1 MRILKEIT
9 LPSGLKASLFSW
21 NGKYILKLE
30 NGLLEQIYKVSES
43 DVSGLAE
50 VESLLQDFDFE
61 QKVLAIFIQ
70 MEENLEKLW

>member
-1 MRILKEIT
+1 MRILKETT

-30 NGLLEQIYKVSES
+30 NGTLEQIYKINEV

-50 VESLLQDFDFE
+50 VESLLQDSDFE
-61 QKVLAIFIQ
+61 QKVQAIFIS
-70 MEENLEKLW
+70 MEENLERLW